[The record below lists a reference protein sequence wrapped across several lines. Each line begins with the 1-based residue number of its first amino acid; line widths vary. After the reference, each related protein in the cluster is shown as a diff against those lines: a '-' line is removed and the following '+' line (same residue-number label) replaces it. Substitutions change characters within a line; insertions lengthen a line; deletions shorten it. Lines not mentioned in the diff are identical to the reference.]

1 MNACEL
7 SQLIINLFPP
17 ANLIRANE
25 PKTEQ
30 KMDRDDVLVKLV
42 EVEDII
48 WRRNHPQFK
57 NVVMKEQAWGRIA
70 LQLGISSESQAQ
82 THTDV
87 AKSFP
92 ISSHRFLFSFP
103 SSDMCEMTFC
113 VNPITNSY
121 ICTRKTNFPSNSFAA
136 VCYTKRSVY

>member
-1 MNACEL
+1 MDTCEL
-7 SQLIINLFPP
+7 SQLITNFLSP
-17 ANLIRANE
+17 ANSIRANE

-70 LQLGISSESQAQ
+70 LQLGISSESYADKQ
-82 THTDV
+82 H
-87 AKSFP
+87 K
-92 ISSHRFLFSFP
+92 
-103 SSDMCEMTFC
+103 
-113 VNPITNSY
+113 
-121 ICTRKTNFPSNSFAA
+121 TR
-136 VCYTKRSVY
+136 